1 MPTTILASDA
11 LKILERFLCAYQRNA
26 KLEGLSLKVAIVYH
40 EDFKKYSFGPNHPLI
55 GDYMDGD
62 IAFKLVKENEKIST
76 IAEIDFFK
84 PNEAR
89 DEDILAVHTKEY
101 IDFVLRLNE
110 NGGMLTLDTPVLK
123 GVYDVARLFAGAD
136 ILGGKLVLDESC
148 DKSFVFSTM
157 GHHVGADF
165 GGGFGI
171 LNDVAIMIEV
181 LRIKYGLSRVLVIDY
196 AANTGHG
203 TQKIFY
209 DTPEVLCIDI
219 HQDPLTLYP
228 GIGFPEQVG
237 KGKGKGYT
245 VNVPIAPYSSDADFI
260 YALKEI
266 VLPIGVEYKPELVVA
281 VGLNGAHFTVQINQL
296 MLTLNGLNST
306 VCLLSE
312 IASRTCKGKFVHVG
326 GFSLDQ
332 NLSPLGFLA
341 TVAGGLNVD
350 IDFPEPY
357 DMPQN
362 LPDVSEQNRESIARI
377 RNIHKKYWKCLN

>member
-1 MPTTILASDA
+1 M
-11 LKILERFLCAYQRNA
+11 
-26 KLEGLSLKVAIVYH
+26 KVAIVYH
-40 EDFKKYSFGPNHPLI
+40 EDFRNYSFGPHHPLI

-62 IAFKLVKENEKIST
+62 IAFGLVKTNKEISAIT
-76 IAEIDFFK
+76 QIEFVK

-89 DEDILAVHTKEY
+89 NEDILAVHTKEY
-101 IDFVLRLNE
+101 LDLVISLNE
-110 NGGMLTLDTPVLK
+110 NGGLLTLDTPVVK

-171 LNDVAIMIEV
+171 LNDVAIMIEF
-181 LRIKYGLSRVLVIDY
+181 LRINYGLSRVLLIDY

-237 KGKGKGYT
+237 RGKGKGYT
-245 VNVPIAPYSSDADFI
+245 VNIPIAPYTSDADFLF
-260 YALKEI
+260 ALSEI

-281 VGLNGAHFTVQINQL
+281 VGLNGAHYTVEINQM
-296 MLTLNGLNST
+296 MLTLNGLKST
-306 VCLLSE
+306 VSILSQ
-312 IASRTCKGKFVHVG
+312 IAGVTCNGKFVHVG
-326 GFSLDQ
+326 GFSLDR

-341 TVAGGLNVD
+341 TIAGGLNVN
-350 IDFPEPY
+350 IDFREPY